1 MATKTERQTKRL
13 PRVTTP
19 EAVAGPL
26 AGGLIGYG
34 VFAILVVMIAS
45 LVAGEE
51 FSLPGEEWKSLGFGA
66 SILAGLLLFIG
77 YTYGGFIAGRV
88 GGGGQRGIAL
98 GLAVFIVGIGLA
110 LFAGWAVS
118 AATSGDQADQLRAA
132 LRALGT
138 PGSLEDWRNIG
149 TTAGVA
155 SVAGMLLGSLA
166 GGVLAQRQSAPV
178 DAR

>member
-26 AGGLIGYG
+26 AGALIGYG
-34 VFAILVVMIAS
+34 VFAILVVVIAS
-45 LVAGEE
+45 LFAGDE
-51 FSLPGEEWKSLGFGA
+51 FGLPDEEWKSLGFGA

-88 GGGGQRGIAL
+88 GGGGHRGMAL
-98 GLAVFIVGIGLA
+98 GLAVFIAGIALA

-118 AATSGDQADQLRAA
+118 ATSGDQADQLRAA
-132 LRALGT
+132 LGALGT
-138 PGSLEDWRNIG
+138 PGSLEDWRDIG

-155 SVAGMLLGSLA
+155 SVAGMLLGSLT
-166 GGVLAQRQSAPV
+166 GGVLAQRQTAPV
-178 DAR
+178 IAR